1 MATNNPYDVSVFNEQ
16 RPLYVGPPVEDIAAA
31 RQTLTKAAEQNE
43 TERNVFDNLLSES
56 MNNLNQ
62 DPDGINMVK
71 EHVNNFKSVVD
82 NIIAKRGLA
91 YAGND
96 IRSAVNNFTKD
107 YRIKNRIASL
117 ADWKGQKEAVLK
129 NDKIDYATRKAFDEA
144 QQYQFKGDDNSG
156 IWDKPKYYIPVE
168 DQDVNA
174 ELLSLLKSKVGN
186 MDANSGITFLD
197 ANSNPTKYP
206 DLNSLRVAI
215 VRNGKTEHVDVGNL
229 NELFKAGLRNNPKL
243 MDYLM
248 QQTAVNRYY
257 KKGENPVAIMEQAK
271 ANPDQ
276 YEQILD
282 NASRKL
288 AENFAYKRTES
299 DVKLQNFDLL
309 ESTGRTGSGGEPTV
323 PEEIRVAGPG
333 TNVPTYNTT
342 EEQITDAK
350 RTFEATKANTLGAY
364 AQNIPQQDQDAVAAS
379 LATGNYDMVRNI
391 AAKYKLDEN
400 LVSSWVPMFRDAAA
414 KTALADAKSNAVD
427 KSINKTGKY
436 DSLFTEPDNKDIEY
450 IASKGFDWRKE
461 PGRNNYEKISNAISK
476 FHSSITRK
484 EPVTSPF
491 STGIIMG
498 EQFIE
503 PNGNDQKVYQRVL
516 DNYLS
521 KNRGKYNDYMKDREV
536 KLREVNKAEST
547 TISSQIPL
555 YQYKSNK
562 VSDSGSIAMQNL
574 LTVPESIRGIA
585 MYDVDGKMIKDKGTD
600 ATKQTTSGSAAY
612 KNIQSIL
619 GNLDDV
625 IVTSSNKSLPG
636 SPRSFMITYKSKA
649 TTDNPAKTQT
659 IYVPMGAEN
668 GGISTEVYNN
678 IIANNPKY
686 VAEDR
691 MNEVKRNRING
702 QFTYPDIPNVRFNR
716 NTDTENMTYDILD
729 DNGNVIQ
736 TTNEAGARD
745 AMANVIDK
753 SNRRFV
759 HKKMANELSKV
770 IGDSAMQELTSKPS
784 PNAADVISVLKRYH
798 PKYTQDDV
806 NVILTF
812 LKNNVEYGN

>member
-16 RPLYVGPPVEDIAAA
+16 RPLYVGPPVEDMANA

-62 DPDGINMVK
+62 DPDGINMVR

-144 QQYQFKGDDNSG
+144 QRYQFKGDDKSG

-215 VRNGKTEHVDVGNL
+215 VRNGQTEKVDVGNL

-257 KKGENPVAIMEQAK
+257 KKGENPVTIMEQAK

-309 ESTGRTGSGGEPTV
+309 ESTGRGGTGTGPTV

-350 RTFEATKANTLGAY
+350 RTFETTKANTLGAY

-414 KTALADAKSNAVD
+414 KTALADAKSKAID
-427 KSINKTGKY
+427 QSINKTGKY
-436 DSLFTEPDNKDIEY
+436 KQLFEPDLPETLGGI
-450 IASKGFDWRKE
+450 DWRKE
-461 PGRNNYEKISNAISK
+461 SGNNAYDKITNAVAK
-476 FHSSITRK
+476 FK
-484 EPVTSPF
+484 
-491 STGIIMG
+491 
-498 EQFIE
+498 EQFGTNYTPPYGGETFKTIE
-503 PNGNDQKVYQRVL
+503 PNNAAYNIYKPFVTYLQKYSDL
-516 DNYLS
+516 KKDF
-521 KNRGKYNDYMKDREV
+521 GKERST
-536 KLREVNKAEST
+536 KLAEPNKAEST

-562 VSDSGSIAMQNL
+562 VSDSGSTAMQNL
-574 LTVPESIRGIA
+574 LTVPESIRGMA
-585 MYDVDGKMIKDKGTD
+585 MYDTDGKMIKDKGTD
-600 ATKQTTSGSAAY
+600 ATRVDSNGAKAY
-612 KNIQSIL
+612 KNIQAIL

-649 TTDNPAKTQT
+649 TTDNPAKIQT

-668 GGISTEVYNN
+668 GGISTEVYND
-678 IIANNPKY
+678 IIANNPRY

-736 TTNEAGARD
+736 TTNEAGALD

-770 IGDSAMQELTSKPS
+770 IGYSAMQELTSKPS